1 MAIKN
6 RILQIKIENF
16 MTIGNAVLD
25 FDSRNIL
32 NLKGY
37 SDSGKTAILIA
48 IAVCLNNINTTKQ
61 LKYIKHG
68 CKFFRIEVNFSD
80 GVSIVRAKYS
90 NGQSYYE
97 MFKGGSIV
105 YTTKSNDNML
115 AVNGIPEVISNYLEM
130 ANMKSGI
137 LNFRTN
143 RDKLFLSETTGRE
156 NFEDLNTLFG
166 IDDLLK
172 ALSLCKEEISNY
184 KQEFQKNEVEIDFL
198 KDKVKTYQYVKPETL
213 EILQEEAKKADLEE
227 KSLQSLKGIFDG
239 VSNLNSI
246 QTTPQIEPVKSNYEK
261 IGEIA
266 KLSNL
271 VCVEIGSE
279 IPVVSGKNLERISA
293 ISSLVNGV
301 SKEKLIELDS
311 VDSSSMQAL
320 LSVKKVLSD
329 FGEVAPKVDNISFS
343 KLTDLEKLFSEVQKN
358 KSEETTFKSAKNE
371 LDEMKEK
378 YNSAVEKLKEKG
390 ISVFTCRNCGSVNCE
405 GVH

>member
-48 IAVCLNNINTTKQ
+48 IAVCLNNINITKQ

-115 AVNGIPEVISNYLEM
+115 AVNGIPEIISNYLEM

-227 KSLQSLKGIFDG
+227 KSLQSLRGIFGG

-246 QTTPQIEPVKSNYEK
+246 QITPQIEPVKSNYEK

-293 ISSLVNGV
+293 ISSLVNEV

-343 KLTDLEKLFSEVQKN
+343 KLTDLEKLFSEVQRN

>member
-213 EILQEEAKKADLEE
+213 KILQEEAKKADLEE
-227 KSLQSLKGIFDG
+227 KSLQSLKGIFGG

-246 QTTPQIEPVKSNYEK
+246 QITPQIEPVKSNYAK

-329 FGEVAPKVDNISFS
+329 FGEVASKVDNISFS
-343 KLTDLEKLFSEVQKN
+343 KLTDLEKLFSEVQRN

-390 ISVFTCRNCGSVNCE
+390 ISVFTCRNCGSVNCG

>member
-115 AVNGIPEVISNYLEM
+115 AVNGIPEIISNYLEM

-227 KSLQSLKGIFDG
+227 KSLQSLRGIFGG

-246 QTTPQIEPVKSNYEK
+246 QITPQIEPVKSNYEK

-343 KLTDLEKLFSEVQKN
+343 KLTDLEKLFSEVQRN

>member
-48 IAVCLNNINTTKQ
+48 IAVCLININTTKQ

-227 KSLQSLKGIFDG
+227 KSLQSLKGIFGG

-246 QTTPQIEPVKSNYEK
+246 QITPQVEPVKSNYEK

-343 KLTDLEKLFSEVQKN
+343 KLTDLEKLFSEVQRN

-378 YNSAVEKLKEKG
+378 YNLAVEKLKEKG

>member
-115 AVNGIPEVISNYLEM
+115 AVNGIPEIISNYLEM

-227 KSLQSLKGIFDG
+227 KSLQSLRGIFDG

-246 QTTPQIEPVKSNYEK
+246 QITPQIEPVKSNYEK

-343 KLTDLEKLFSEVQKN
+343 KLTDLEKLFSEVQRN
-358 KSEETTFKSAKNE
+358 KSEEATFKSAKNE

>member
-115 AVNGIPEVISNYLEM
+115 AVNGIPEIISNYLEM

-227 KSLQSLKGIFDG
+227 KSLQSLRGIFGG

-246 QTTPQIEPVKSNYEK
+246 QITPQIEPVKSNYAK

-320 LSVKKVLSD
+320 LGVKKVLSD
-329 FGEVAPKVDNISFS
+329 FGEVAPKIDTISFS
-343 KLTDLEKLFSEVQKN
+343 KLTDLEKLFSEVQRN
-358 KSEETTFKSAKNE
+358 KSEEATFKSAKNE

>member
-6 RILQIKIENF
+6 RVLQIKIENF

-227 KSLQSLKGIFDG
+227 KSLQSLRGIFGG

-246 QTTPQIEPVKSNYEK
+246 QITPQIEPVKSNYEK

-343 KLTDLEKLFSEVQKN
+343 KLMDLEKLFSEVQRN

>member
-227 KSLQSLKGIFDG
+227 KSLQSLKGIFGG

-246 QTTPQIEPVKSNYEK
+246 QITPQIEPVKSNYAK
-261 IGEIA
+261 IGEIV

-293 ISSLVNGV
+293 ISSLANGV

-343 KLTDLEKLFSEVQKN
+343 KLTDLEKLFSEVQRN

>member
-227 KSLQSLKGIFDG
+227 KSLQSLRGIFGG

-246 QTTPQIEPVKSNYEK
+246 QITPQIEPVKSNYEK

-343 KLTDLEKLFSEVQKN
+343 KLTDLEKLFSEVQRN